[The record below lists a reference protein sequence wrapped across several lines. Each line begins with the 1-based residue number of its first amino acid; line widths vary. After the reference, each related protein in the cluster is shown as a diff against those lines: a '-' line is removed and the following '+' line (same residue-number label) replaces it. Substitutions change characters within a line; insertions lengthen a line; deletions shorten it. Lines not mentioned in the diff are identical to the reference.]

1 MPTTCKEWNKGWLP
15 STVLI
20 MKCRG
25 LRKKGDET
33 EPYSNSTCEKSES
46 DYI

>member
-1 MPTTCKEWNKGWLP
+1 
-15 STVLI
+15 

-46 DYI
+46 DYIWMQYIEPDKIFNVMQY